1 MWPKFCNSSIS
12 MREVILTSTFSG
24 FDQNFFEGCVWFK
37 FNNLGLA
44 LGMTLKFYTSLKKG
58 FKLKVRK
65 FSALIPT
72 FVEVKGKDLVGGFL
86 FPRPLPQP
94 FLNNV
99 KNISGQP
106 TVAYLSTRY
115 FAKSKLRIGIF

>member
-1 MWPKFCNSSIS
+1 

-44 LGMTLKFYTSLKKG
+44 LGMTLKFYTSLAKG
-58 FKLKVRK
+58 LKLRVRK

-72 FVEVKGKDLVGGFL
+72 FVEVKEKNLVGGFL
-86 FPRPLPQP
+86 SPPPP
-94 FLNNV
+94 
-99 KNISGQP
+99 P
-106 TVAYLSTRY
+106 THLE
-115 FAKSKLRIGIF
+115 